1 MKIQITVTVVLAS
14 AAGVANAMATSHQ
27 LCAETSFLEKGNW
40 YCKPVQLIMYQNV
53 GRAGSYKEVVNMNQ
67 ETGEC
72 QFANKSFGGP
82 LAPFNEPMSFH
93 FRGPIVLKQFA
104 VYLPNNGRYKVK
116 RKIEKLRKRDGH
128 DKYSSNQE
136 FVYEYQDYLALYEHA
151 EAEKKAFLEAEDD
164 GHDNKPGFRRT
175 TRHGKTKSKGD
186 YKSGPIKHA
195 DKQGRIK
202 KGTTLTQLPD
212 GSVGFWE
219 TPGNDRVILQ
229 ATSEEFDFLWHN
241 VHKLTLKFPSP
252 VPHGGAKP
260 KTKPRPAASPESFK
274 PESSSKYPEQ
284 GSSESHKPVDVLPAP
299 PAPYKPSPPKP
310 QQHKPPSKPQQHEPP
325 KEPTTNAQQ
334 YGPPSPQPSAEE
346 PTLPDHNPP
355 YIPPSDDPPNLGT
368 FARSG
373 YYSSTPLTSHGL
385 TFLGNYGGQGSGL
398 WTPTF
403 GNTLSYINSQATG
416 GSSGP
421 QILSPNTFLPSG
433 KEFSIFSSLPC
444 SSSETSSC
452 GYIQPGSV
460 AYQGFG
466 SSSSETTTADK
477 IFLVE
482 FSMPHDS
489 FSSDPSHFQHDMPA
503 IWMLNA
509 KIPYTAQYHA
519 CSCWS
524 TGCGEFDVVEVL
536 DPGNDK
542 AKTTFH
548 SVFGGVGDGNYFAR
562 PVNQSVTLA
571 VVFDGELLAVS
582 VKVLGKNW
590 NGGGGE
596 GSFPERLGEEEIRRF
611 WTEEDLEGGGL
622 GSAYRIL

>member
-72 QFANKSFGGP
+72 QFANKSFSGP

-104 VYLPNNGRYKVK
+104 VYLPSTGRHKVK
-116 RKIEKLRKRDGH
+116 RKVEKLRKRDGH
-128 DKYSSNQE
+128 DKYSSNEE

-151 EAEKKAFLEAEDD
+151 EAEKEAFLEAEDD
-164 GHDNKPGFRRT
+164 GHGNNKPGFRRT

-195 DKQGRIK
+195 DRQGRIK

-212 GSVGFWE
+212 GSVGFWA
-219 TPGNDRVILQ
+219 TPGNDKVILQ

-252 VPHGGAKP
+252 VPHGGPKP
-260 KTKPRPAASPESFK
+260 KPKPRPAASPESPGRPVTADA
-274 PESSSKYPEQ
+274 PEPADIP
-284 GSSESHKPVDVLPAP
+284 PVP
-299 PAPYKPSPPKP
+299 PVPYKS
-310 QQHKPPSKPQQHEPP
+310 QPPSKPQQHEPP
-325 KEPTTNAQQ
+325 KEPNTNPQQ
-334 YGPPSPQPSAEE
+334 YGPPANLNPNPNPEYPPPQPSA
-346 PTLPDHNPP
+346 HNPP
-355 YIPPSDDPPNLGT
+355 YFPPSDDPPNLGT
-368 FARSG
+368 FARTG
-373 YYSSTPLTSHGL
+373 YYSSTPQTSHGL
-385 TFLGNYGGQGSGL
+385 TFLGNYGGQGSGR

-403 GNTLSYINSQATG
+403 GNTLSYINSHATG

-444 SSSETSSC
+444 SSSEGASSC

-466 SSSSETTTADK
+466 SSSTAGK

-482 FSMPHDS
+482 FSMPHD
-489 FSSDPSHFQHDMPA
+489 FSGPSHFQHDMPA

-548 SVFGGVGDGNYFAR
+548 SVFGGVGDGNYFSR
-562 PVNQSVTLA
+562 PVDESVTLA
-571 VVFDGELLAVS
+571 VVFDGEMLAVS

-590 NGGGGE
+590 GGAS

-611 WTEEDLEGGGL
+611 WTEEDLGGGGL